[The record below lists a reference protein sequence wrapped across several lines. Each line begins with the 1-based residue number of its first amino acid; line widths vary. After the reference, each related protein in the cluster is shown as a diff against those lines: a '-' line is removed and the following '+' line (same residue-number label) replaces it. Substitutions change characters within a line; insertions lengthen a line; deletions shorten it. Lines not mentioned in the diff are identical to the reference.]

1 MSLISPTTL
10 FVAGSISITLSPAE
24 LVWTIRT
31 VDACSVRV
39 VRMARASTAESLVV
53 IIYSLAGPP
62 RSRIPPTRRAG
73 RLRGGYSRRRPTHFK
88 LHGHVA
94 DPLFNADPSTVL
106 DPRFRLLQDEGA
118 AAAPREAAGARPLLD
133 VPLAKHGLPAA
144 GAAEGAHRVHRGG
157 VA

>member
-53 IIYSLAGPP
+53 IIYSLAGSHFFHGAGAPP
-62 RSRIPPTRRAG
+62 PARLAQGCRSRIPPTRRAG
-73 RLRGGYSRRRPTHFK
+73 RLRGGI
-88 LHGHVA
+88 
-94 DPLFNADPSTVL
+94 
-106 DPRFRLLQDEGA
+106 
-118 AAAPREAAGARPLLD
+118 AAGARHTLNYTAMWLI
-133 VPLAKHGLPAA
+133 L
-144 GAAEGAHRVHRGG
+144 
-157 VA
+157 